1 MILILNSLA
10 QYFYML
16 NESLPKYEDYGSIDQ
31 KAIYVI
37 FQGNTPRFTYHL
49 KKSYDRR

>member
-1 MILILNSLA
+1 MILISNNLA

-16 NESLPKYEDYGSIDQ
+16 NESLPKYEDYDSIDQ

-37 FQGNTPRFTYHL
+37 FQGNTPNTEVYISFEEII
-49 KKSYDRR
+49 